1 MRRLLFLFFLAT
13 PLVAQTE
20 VGIVVGH
27 ADAGSTDA
35 SGTTLAFDRG
45 RAYGLTIEENGLELA
60 VMSLRYD
67 GALRSD
73 GASQSTGSLRL
84 VPISLTARH
93 KFGYL
98 YAGVGA
104 AYVKASAL
112 SSADLDALGIGT
124 IDVKSK
130 VCWLANAG
138 IAVPLRQFTLVIDG
152 RYLDYRP
159 ESSAADTSV
168 RLNLKPVVISAGIR
182 WKL

>member
-20 VGIVVGH
+20 VGIIVGH

-35 SGTTLAFDRG
+35 GGTTISFDHG
-45 RAYGLTIEENGLELA
+45 RAYGLTVEENSLELA
-60 VMSLRYD
+60 AMSLRYD
-67 GALRSD
+67 GALRTA
-73 GASQSTGSLRL
+73 GASASTGSLRL
-84 VPISLTARH
+84 VPLSLTARRR
-93 KFGYL
+93 FGKL

-112 SSADLDALGIGT
+112 TSSDLDTLGVGRV
-124 IDVKSK
+124 DVESK

-138 IAVPLRQFTLVIDG
+138 IAFPLRSFSVVIDG
-152 RYLDYRP
+152 RYFAYRP
-159 ESSAADTSV
+159 QSGPPDGRV

>member
-1 MRRLLFLFFLAT
+1 MRRLLLLFFLAT

-20 VGIVVGH
+20 IGVLAGH
-27 ADAGSTDA
+27 ARAGSTDA

-45 RAYGLTIEENGLELA
+45 RAYGVTIEENGLELA
-60 VMSLRYD
+60 AMSLRYD
-67 GALRSD
+67 GALRTD
-73 GASQSTGSLRL
+73 GASASMGSLRL

-93 KFGYL
+93 RFGYV
-98 YAGVGA
+98 YAGAGV

-112 SSADLDALGIGT
+112 SSADLDNLGIGR

-138 IAVPLRQFTLVIDG
+138 IAVPLRNFSIVIDG
-152 RYLDYRP
+152 RYFDYRP
-159 ESSAADTSV
+159 ESSATGTRI
-168 RLNLKPVVISAGIR
+168 RLDLKPVVVSAGIR